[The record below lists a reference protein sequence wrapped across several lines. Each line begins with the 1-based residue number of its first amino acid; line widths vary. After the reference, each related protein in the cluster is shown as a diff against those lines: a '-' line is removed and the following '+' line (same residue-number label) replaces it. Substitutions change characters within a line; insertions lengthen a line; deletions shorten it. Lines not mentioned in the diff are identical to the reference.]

1 MTAAASSDPLG
12 QVLKNLSLIALS
24 LIFLP
29 LDTAILL
36 ACYAYQRLLGRPAR
50 DPLPPPPTGDQHQH
64 TPPPRP
70 ARTILVTGVGMTK
83 GLALARLFHR
93 QGHRVL
99 GADFSPLAA
108 GSRSRALAS
117 YHVLAR
123 PSAAPG
129 GADPYL
135 DSVLR
140 IVRSHNV
147 DLWVSCSGV
156 GSAVEDGVVKEVV
169 EARTACQAVQFDV
182 AATRTLHEKDAFMN
196 HTRDVAG
203 LPVPES
209 YLVTSRNE
217 MIAALEDA
225 AGLSLSSSSVP
236 SSDDDKTMTSQKS
249 SDNSKKKKKRFIAK
263 AVGLNDRGRADMTL
277 LPLPTEKQTYD
288 FVYRLEWLGM
298 SDKQPWLLQE
308 FIDGDEF
315 CTHSLVVRGQVRAFV
330 ACRSAELLMHYAALP
345 ADSALSRAMLEF
357 TRAQAASFGDRF
369 TGHLSFDFMVDR
381 ADVKAEK
388 PEQITLYPIECNP
401 RAHTAVALF
410 GDTPELVGQYLA
422 VLDGDGDGDGAGAG
436 DGAADPGVVTP
447 QEPGERYYWIG
458 HDLVTLF
465 LLPTLRL
472 LLLRTSLREYVRS
485 VWAFA
490 EHVLFWKDGTFE
502 VWDPLPA
509 WWLYHVYWPMTFW
522 DCLVNGRSWSRMN
535 VSTTKMFECD

>member
-1 MTAAASSDPLG
+1 
-12 QVLKNLSLIALS
+12 
-24 LIFLP
+24 
-29 LDTAILL
+29 
-36 ACYAYQRLLGRPAR
+36 
-50 DPLPPPPTGDQHQH
+50 
-64 TPPPRP
+64 
-70 ARTILVTGVGMTK
+70 MTK

-123 PSAAPG
+123 PSTAPG

-169 EARTACQAVQFDV
+169 EARTACRAVQFDV

-225 AGLSLSSSSVP
+225 AGLSLSSSSSVQ
-236 SSDDDKTMTSQKS
+236 SSDDDKTMTSLKS
-249 SDNSKKKKKRFIAK
+249 SDNNKKKKKRFIAK

-345 ADSALSRAMLEF
+345 ASSALSRAMLEF

-381 ADVKAEK
+381 ADVKAET
-388 PEQITLYPIECNP
+388 PEQITLYPI
-401 RAHTAVALF
+401 
-410 GDTPELVGQYLA
+410 
-422 VLDGDGDGDGAGAG
+422 
-436 DGAADPGVVTP
+436 
-447 QEPGERYYWIG
+447 
-458 HDLVTLF
+458 
-465 LLPTLRL
+465 
-472 LLLRTSLREYVRS
+472 
-485 VWAFA
+485 
-490 EHVLFWKDGTFE
+490 
-502 VWDPLPA
+502 
-509 WWLYHVYWPMTFW
+509 
-522 DCLVNGRSWSRMN
+522 
-535 VSTTKMFECD
+535 

>member
-1 MTAAASSDPLG
+1 MTAAASSDPFG

-36 ACYAYQRLLGRPAR
+36 SCYAYQRLLRPAR
-50 DPLPPPPTGDQHQH
+50 DTLPSSPTGGQHH
-64 TPPPRP
+64 HNPPPRP

-135 DSVLR
+135 DSVLG
-140 IVRSHNV
+140 IVRSQNV

-169 EARTACQAVQFDV
+169 EARTACRAVQFDV
-182 AATRTLHEKDAFMN
+182 AATRTLHEKDAFMD
-196 HTRDVAG
+196 HTRAVAG

-225 AGLSLSSSSVP
+225 AGLSLSSSSSV
-236 SSDDDKTMTSQKS
+236 SSPDDKTMTSQKPS
-249 SDNSKKKKKRFIAK
+249 SSNNNNNKKKKRFIAK

-345 ADSALSRAMLEF
+345 ADSALSRAMLAF

-369 TGHLSFDFMVDR
+369 TGHLSFDFMVGRD
-381 ADVKAEK
+381 DVKAEK
-388 PEQITLYPIECNP
+388 KPEQIRLYPIECNP

-422 VLDGDGDGDGAGAG
+422 VLDGAGNGAE
-436 DGAADPGVVTP
+436 AAAPGVVTP
-447 QEPGERYYWIG
+447 QEPGKRYYWIG

-485 VWAFA
+485 VWEFA

-502 VWDPLPA
+502 MWDPLPA